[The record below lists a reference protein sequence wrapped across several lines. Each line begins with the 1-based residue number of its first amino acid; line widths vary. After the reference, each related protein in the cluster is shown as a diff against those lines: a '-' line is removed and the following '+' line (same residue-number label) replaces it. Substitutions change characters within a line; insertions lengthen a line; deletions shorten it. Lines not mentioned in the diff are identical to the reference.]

1 MEVASQAT
9 KVHNTHDQILLG
21 CDSTIL
27 RGPCMVHMCREL
39 PMHSGPTQGP
49 RSLQPHLLCGDAFFH
64 LRCPWPMCTLG
75 LLWTKEILFISL
87 LSFPSAIPLT
97 GPQGLHSISSP
108 LIPFLILRPS
118 ALQHP
123 ENIWSMAVFLSSLL
137 TSSSL
142 LSLPLKKKTNPIF
155 SCSFSRECSSE
166 LWLRAQVLQFD
177 KVKSQY
183 CYLPVQQF

>member
-1 MEVASQAT
+1 MWQ
-9 KVHNTHDQILLG
+9 HNP
-21 CDSTIL
+21 L
-27 RGPCMVHMCREL
+27 RSLYGSHVQRVTDAQWPYPRA
-39 PMHSGPTQGP
+39 
-49 RSLQPHLLCGDAFFH
+49 RSLQLHLLCGDAFFH
-64 LRCPWPMCTLG
+64 LRCPWPTCTLG

-108 LIPFLILRPS
+108 LVPFLILRAS

-137 TSSSL
+137 TFSNL
-142 LSLPLKKKTNPIF
+142 LSLPLKKKKKQPIF
-155 SCSFSRECSSE
+155 PCSSSRECSSE
-166 LWLRAQVLQFD
+166 LWLRAQVLQSD